1 MLLTGKMQRENLG
14 AVLAGRG
21 RCLLE
26 YHQQALW
33 ADTERECD
41 GGVGFAR
48 GKGLTGENTQGRKD
62 KRQSTNQL
70 NTQASLDGFETTKPG
85 EEEEGGRRRTMLV
98 EMTNGWKKSRMRLR
112 RRFEVGRGSLGKIRK
127 GVGRQALEQGK
138 VGR

>member
-1 MLLTGKMQRENLG
+1 MG

-21 RCLLE
+21 RCLLK
-26 YHQQALW
+26 YRQQALW

-48 GKGLTGENTQGRKD
+48 GKGLTEENTQGRKD

-70 NTQASLDGFETTKPG
+70 NTQASLDGFVTTKPG

-127 GVGRQALEQGK
+127 GVGRQAWSKVRQ